1 MYYINKNPDENG
13 YYGNPRMQW
22 SPDCLM
28 LPDELLSDY
37 LAAKGFVIVTEG
49 TDKQEGIITALGVA
63 QEALDAYNASTQP
76 DVSVLRSEKLSEISD
91 ACRAAILAGVDVEFS
106 DGTTSHFSLEETDQ
120 INLTTAYAAL
130 QAGATEYPYHA
141 DGQLCRMYPAAD
153 IAAISQAAAS
163 HKLYHLTYCNHLM
176 AWAKRV
182 ETADELA
189 AITYGAELPE
199 DLAANMQEVLADAAA
214 S

>member
-1 MYYINKNPDENG
+1 MYYIQKEGTNK
-13 YYGNPRMQW
+13 GNPMGRPF
-22 SPDCLM
+22 PDCVG

-37 LAAKGFVIVTEG
+37 LEAKGFVNITFDEEG
-49 TDKQEGIITALGVA
+49 QVAALETN

-76 DVSVLRSEKLSEISD
+76 DVSVLRSEKLIEISD

-106 DGTTSHFSLEETDQ
+106 DGTTGHFSLEETDQ
-120 INLTTAYAAL
+120 INLTTAYAAV
-130 QAGATEYPYHA
+130 QAGAVEYPYHA
-141 DGQLCRMYPAAD
+141 DGQLCKMYPAAD
-153 IAAISQAAAS
+153 ITAISQAAAS

-189 AITYGAELPE
+189 AITYGAELPD